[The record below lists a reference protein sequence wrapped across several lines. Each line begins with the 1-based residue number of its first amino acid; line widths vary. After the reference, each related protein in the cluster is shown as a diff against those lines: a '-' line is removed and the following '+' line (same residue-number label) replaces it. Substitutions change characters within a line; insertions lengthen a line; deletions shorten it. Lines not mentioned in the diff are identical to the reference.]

1 MKSYSSASTPTTA
14 TATARKNVSPTHSA
28 LNKLLQYLS
37 IVENQSNL
45 LQILKMFQDKEVMC
59 SQASYITLHY
69 SAEQFSHY
77 FMKSKKNRFLH
88 NQKACC
94 AQMNCM
100 SEQETSVYLG

>member
-14 TATARKNVSPTHSA
+14 TATATARKNVSPTHFA

-77 FMKSKKNRFLH
+77 FMKSKT
-88 NQKACC
+88 CS

-100 SEQETSVYLG
+100 SEQETPVHLG